1 MKVILE
7 VLILAPCIFFTKE
20 MQIRPEIWPEI
31 NKNAF
36 VVIKKLLLPRDNVV
50 QMMYADVIEQATLVG
65 TKKISID
72 FQGLQSSC
80 HSKFFK
86 AMSHKLQTKL
96 AKQSGGEH
104 VMEINKIHIPYNP
117 KGKLLRTPDL
127 QIVAKSCPSSVQLTL
142 NGNGCMIFLLFHLQ
156 KVFESFTERLT
167 IKITDCYTFPSQSSQ
182 ATEAEKSSLP
192 SSSKDAGETI
202 SEKLYAENHTSTPSS
217 PASPIFTK
225 KNKQKQVKDLN
236 SDMKGLLIEDIS
248 EKDTPIIR
256 KDREYG
262 YKENEEKKM
271 P

>member
-1 MKVILE
+1 MTKVEHKASGVWLRSSVACPIESYPVLLLVFQIEIMPVTRRGLIKQLDEALAFLNYEGDLE
-7 VLILAPCIFFTKE
+7 SLDLSSLCLLYKRNANKT
-20 MQIRPEIWPEI
+20 MHTPEIWPDI

-36 VVIKKLLLPRDNVV
+36 VVIKELLLPRDNVV
-50 QMMYADVIEQATLVG
+50 QMMYADVIEQA
-65 TKKISID
+65 KISID

-142 NGNGCMIFLLFHLQ
+142 DGNGCMIFLLFHLQ

-167 IKITDCYTFPSQSSQ
+167 IKITD
-182 ATEAEKSSLP
+182 
-192 SSSKDAGETI
+192 
-202 SEKLYAENHTSTPSS
+202 
-217 PASPIFTK
+217 
-225 KNKQKQVKDLN
+225 
-236 SDMKGLLIEDIS
+236 
-248 EKDTPIIR
+248 
-256 KDREYG
+256 
-262 YKENEEKKM
+262 
-271 P
+271 